1 MRAMLLLGLAGYAAV
16 CAASPSKK
24 ASKVEHVD
32 LIARKAMARRHAAEE
47 AEQAGEGHGHGH
59 GHGCAQQRLEEFA
72 VSEQRYRGQGV
83 EAAAQQ
89 QAKKERQKKAKG
101 KRSLQTSST
110 GSPYSFSNT
119 GACPVFPCSGGDG
132 LPGEVEVGE
141 RMLLLRKIWGAL

>member
-1 MRAMLLLGLAGYAAV
+1 MRALLLLGLAGYGAV

-24 ASKVEHVD
+24 ASTVEHVD

-47 AEQAGEGHGHGH
+47 AEQEGEGH

-89 QAKKERQKKAKG
+89 QATQERQKKAKG

-119 GACPVFPCSGGDG
+119 GACPVFPCSGGGG